1 MRTTRGQAQSR
12 GHTPKLETIMNL
24 RHSLRRRRTAVTA
37 IGAALLVATLAV
49 TTSVVAATRD
59 SHSTKG
65 AGPVTT
71 LTFRAHE
78 VFKPKLFDIA
88 KPAGPSVGDE
98 LIEKEVL
105 YANGKRI
112 GYDLIHFTAAAVSPT
127 APDMV
132 VQGVLVL
139 ADGTINFIGETTFQ
153 KIRVG
158 IVGGTDAYQ
167 GITGQLTVLRT
178 LKNGDDIDLLRLVHP
193 AGAR

>member
-1 MRTTRGQAQSR
+1 
-12 GHTPKLETIMNL
+12 MNL
-24 RHSLRRRRTAVTA
+24 EHSLHRRRNAVAA
-37 IGAALLVATLAV
+37 IGAVVLVAALAV

-59 SHSTKG
+59 GHST
-65 AGPVTT
+65 AAASSDTVTT
-71 LTFRAHE
+71 LTFRGHE

-88 KPAGPSVGDE
+88 KPVGPSVGDE

-139 ADGTINFIGETTFQ
+139 AAGTIDFLGETTFRS
-153 KIRVG
+153 IRVG
-158 IVGGTDAYQ
+158 IVGGTGAYQ
-167 GITGQLTVLRT
+167 GATGQLTVLRT
-178 LKNGDDIDLLRLVHP
+178 LKNGDDIDLLRLVRP
-193 AGAR
+193 ARGR

>member
-1 MRTTRGQAQSR
+1 
-12 GHTPKLETIMNL
+12 MNA
-24 RHSLRRRRTAVTA
+24 RHLLRRRRTAATA

-59 SHSTKG
+59 SHSAKA
-65 AGPVTT
+65 AGSDTVTT
-71 LTFRAHE
+71 LTFRGHE
-78 VFKPKLFDIA
+78 VSKPKLFDIA

-139 ADGTINFIGETTFQ
+139 ADGTINFLGETTFRS
-153 KIRVG
+153 IRVG
-158 IVGGTDAYQ
+158 IVGGTGSYQ
-167 GITGQLTVLRT
+167 GVTGQLTVLRT